1 MIWILFGTAFL
12 GFAMGLVL
20 GAILSANDTQEP
32 EAEPDNVRVM
42 ASRLVRKQA
51 L

>member
-1 MIWILFGTAFL
+1 MIWILFGVAIA
-12 GFAMGLVL
+12 GFGAGLVL
-20 GAILSANDTQEP
+20 GAVMAANDTQEP
-32 EAEPDNVRVM
+32 AASDDNVRVM

>member
-1 MIWILFGTAFL
+1 MIWIFFAAIVGFGA
-12 GFAMGLVL
+12 GLVL